1 MGISTILKDYIN
13 MQKSELINVILAL
26 IERET
31 YLRNKFRLCTND
43 IDTKYFKMQLDCT
56 INLINRFRNEYRS

>member
-1 MGISTILKDYIN
+1 

-56 INLINRFRNEYRS
+56 INLINRFRDEYRS